1 MREILVEIDKE
12 GRATV
17 KTQGFQGPACTEAV
31 KRLAEKLRAMGIEV
45 DQEKQTLTPEYY
57 LQQQTQTQKVR
68 V

>member
-1 MREILVEIDKE
+1 MKEITVEIDAE

-31 KRLAEKLRAMGIEV
+31 KELVKRLRAMGI
-45 DQEKQTLTPEYY
+45 DAQQEKQVLTPEYH
-57 LQQQTQTQKVR
+57 QTVQTQTQKVR